1 MLNITPSTIAKA
13 IENDEFFYVY
23 QPKISLI
30 TGKISGFEAL
40 IRWQRGSKLIMPNHF
55 IEIAETSG
63 IIALLTRHMF
73 KKLLTDAPLFLSV
86 NPDLVVSFNVTP
98 YDFEDNDLFN
108 EIISATNNNIVQAN
122 QLEIEITETSELLEN
137 TGILEKL
144 TRLQE
149 HGVSIAMDDYGT
161 GYSSL
166 EAFSTWPFTTLKLDK
181 TFIDR
186 ISESQKCHDIVDSS
200 IRMGHK
206 MGLKVIAEGIE
217 NRKDYETLMSL
228 GCNEVQG
235 FYIAKGLSVEDAMTF
250 LAEDKTWSGL
260 PVGLIH
266 LAQQDHMEWR
276 QKMIKLVLKIQKE
289 GVHSYNPAECP
300 ELDHTKCRLGC
311 WYHSK
316 EAQIFKDSPTFRDLD
331 IPHADF
337 HRVGKELLEAA
348 LAGKSKQ
355 EVVKLMQQ
363 LAVQSSMVIA
373 MLQHLED
380 EGLMSATLDEN
391 TTQDE

>member
-1 MLNITPSTIAKA
+1 MNITPSSIAKG

-40 IRWQRGSKLIMPNHF
+40 IRWQRGDKLIMPGSF
-55 IEIAETSG
+55 IETAETSG
-63 IIALLTRHMF
+63 IISLLTRHMF

-86 NPDLVVSFNVTP
+86 KPNLVISFNVTP
-98 YDFEDNDLFN
+98 YDFEDSDLFN
-108 EIISATNNNIVQAN
+108 EILTTINNHIIQAN
-122 QLEIEITETSELLEN
+122 QLEIEITETRELLESA
-137 TGILEKL
+137 GILEKL

-166 EAFSTWPFTTLKLDK
+166 ETFSSWPFTTLKLDK

-186 ISESQKCHDIVDSS
+186 ISDSQKCHDIVDSS

-206 MGLKVIAEGIE
+206 MGLKVIAEGVE
-217 NRKDYETLMSL
+217 ERKDYETLMNL
-228 GCNEVQG
+228 GCNEIQG
-235 FYIAKGLSVEDAMTF
+235 FYIAEGLSVEDAMTF

-300 ELDHTKCRLGC
+300 ELDHTKCRLGR
-311 WYHSK
+311 WYHSE

-331 IPHADF
+331 IPHSDF
-337 HRVGKELLEAA
+337 HKVGQELLEAA

-380 EGLMSATLDEN
+380 EGLMSATLYANSHLDE
-391 TTQDE
+391 